1 MDYEVFLMSVR
12 EEYRKTGDNRHRVA
26 AGISTTARVITDAAI
41 TMVSVSF
48 LISHR
53 ESDEQRL

>member
-1 MDYEVFLMSVR
+1 MSVR